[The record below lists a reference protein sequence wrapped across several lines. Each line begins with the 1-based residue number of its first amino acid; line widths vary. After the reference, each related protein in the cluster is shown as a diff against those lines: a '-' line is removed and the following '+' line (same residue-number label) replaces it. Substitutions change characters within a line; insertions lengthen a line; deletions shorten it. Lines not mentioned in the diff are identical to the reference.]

1 MSYTAATAEQVKEVA
16 ERLLGPLLADVRR
29 ELAAMKVRHEQ
40 LHKRQTELTRRMTR
54 SETRFEAES
63 NRVEGLMSDV
73 LRQIAQKQ
81 NTGDL

>member
-1 MSYTAATAEQVKEVA
+1 MSYTAATSEEVKAVA
-16 ERLLGPLLADVRR
+16 ERLLGSLLADVRR
-29 ELAAMKVRHEQ
+29 ELAALKVKHEQ

-54 SETRFEAES
+54 SETRFESEA
-63 NRVEGLMSDV
+63 NRVEGIMSDV